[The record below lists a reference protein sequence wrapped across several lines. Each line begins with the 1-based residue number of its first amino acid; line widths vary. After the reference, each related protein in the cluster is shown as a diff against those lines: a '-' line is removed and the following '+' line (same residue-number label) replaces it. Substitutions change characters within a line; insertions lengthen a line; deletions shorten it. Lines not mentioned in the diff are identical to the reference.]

1 MPRAQ
6 GTRQKA
12 SRSRRSEFRIADLL
26 THGAKRIAHSNLGHV
41 PSASLGHYATLSFVA
56 IGGSQRSEDSSS
68 KFKVQSLKLE
78 VKMKG
83 YYRLPFTVCRSPF
96 TVYHLRFERFERIR

>member
-1 MPRAQ
+1 M
-6 GTRQKA
+6 
-12 SRSRRSEFRIADLL
+12 SHL
-26 THGAKRIAHSNLGHV
+26 
-41 PSASLGHYATLSFVA
+41 PSASLGHYATLPFVA
-56 IGGSQRSEDSSS
+56 IGRSQRSEGSSS